1 MSSIDSLLDP
11 IPLPPMVAVR
21 QRFERPVVADIEQEI
36 TAQLEAR
43 KILASLKPGQSVAIT
58 AGSRGIVN
66 LPLAIRTV
74 VRAVKK
80 TGAVPFIVP
89 AMGSHGGATAEGQV
103 KLLKGLGID
112 EETVEAPLR
121 SSMETVR
128 VGTTDTGLPAMI
140 DKYAAEADATIV
152 INRVKAHT
160 SFRGE
165 YESGLLK
172 MITIGLG
179 KQQGADLCHRLGF
192 GHMAKNVP
200 DIARV
205 ILDNSNIIGAVAILE
220 NGYHE
225 TARVEVLPA
234 NEIFP
239 KEPELLREYWRIS
252 PRIPFDVFDVLVL
265 DYIGKDIAG
274 TGFDTNIV
282 GRYNSKYATGG
293 PAISRV
299 AVLNI
304 TDFSKGNANGIGLAD
319 FTTQRAFNKFL
330 PEQTYPNSL
339 TSTVPDTVRMPMVLK
354 NDKQAIQAAVK
365 TCNSPTPESIKLVRL
380 QSTLCLDEFFISEAL
395 IPECQKLANVEICGR
410 PEPFAFSATGN
421 LLD

>member
-11 IPLPPMVAVR
+11 ISLPMMVEVC
-21 QRFERPVVADIEQEI
+21 QKFERPIVEDMEKEILEQIE
-36 TAQLEAR
+36 TR
-43 KILASLKPGQSVAIT
+43 KLLASLKPGQSVAVT
-58 AGSRGIVN
+58 AGSRGIIN
-66 LPLAIRTV
+66 LPLAIRTI

-80 TGAVPFIVP
+80 TGAVPFVVP
-89 AMGSHGGATAEGQV
+89 AMGSHGGATAEGQL

-121 SSMETVR
+121 SSMETVE
-128 VGTTDTGLPAMI
+128 VGTTPSGLPARM
-140 DKYAAEADATIV
+140 DKYAFEADATILV
-152 INRVKAHT
+152 NRIKAHT

-172 MITIGLG
+172 MIAIGLG
-179 KQQGADLCHRLGF
+179 KQEGADLCHRLGF

-200 DIARV
+200 DIAKV
-205 ILDNSNIIGAVAILE
+205 VLEKANIIGAVGILE

-225 TARVEVLPA
+225 TARIEVLPA
-234 NEIFP
+234 NEILA
-239 KEPELLREYWRIS
+239 KEPDLLREYWRIS

-293 PAISRV
+293 PSISRV
-299 AVLNI
+299 AVLNV

-319 FTTQRAFNKFL
+319 FTTKRAFDKFI

-365 TCNSPTPESIKLVRL
+365 TCNSPTPGSIRLVRL
-380 QSTLCLDEFFISEAL
+380 KDTLCLDRFYISEAL
-395 IPECQKLANVEICGR
+395 LPEFQQLANVEVCGR
-410 PEPFAFSATGN
+410 LAPFAFSATGS

>member
-1 MSSIDSLLDP
+1 MSSIDLLLDP
-11 IPLPPMVAVR
+11 IPLPSVVEVC

-36 TAQLEAR
+36 FAQLEAR
-43 KILASLKPGQSVAIT
+43 KILASVKPGQSVAIT

-80 TGAVPFIVP
+80 VGAIPFVVP
-89 AMGSHGGATAEGQV
+89 AMGSHGGASAEGQV

-112 EETVEAPLR
+112 EQTVEAPIR
-121 SSMETVR
+121 SSMETVQ
-128 VGTTDTGLPAMI
+128 VGTTESGLPAMM
-140 DKYAAEADATIV
+140 DKFAAEADATIIV
-152 INRVKAHT
+152 NRVKAHT

-172 MITIGLG
+172 MVTIGLG

-200 DIARV
+200 AIARV
-205 ILDNSNIIGAVAILE
+205 VLANANIIGAVAILE

-225 TARVEVLPA
+225 TARVDVLPA
-234 NEIFP
+234 SEIVA
-239 KEPELLREYWRIS
+239 KEPELLKEYWRIS

-293 PAISRV
+293 PTISRV
-299 AVLNI
+299 SVLNL
-304 TDFSKGNANGIGLAD
+304 TDFSKGNGNGIGLAD
-319 FTTQRAFNKFL
+319 FTTKRAYDKFI

-339 TSTVPDTVRMPMVLK
+339 TSTVPDTVRLPMILK

-365 TCNSPTPESIKLVRL
+365 TCNSATPDKIKLVRL
-380 QSTLCLDEFFISEAL
+380 KDTLCLDRFFISEAL
-395 IPECQKLANVEICGR
+395 IPECQNLPNVEILGK
-410 PEPFAFSATGN
+410 PAPFAFSETGS